1 MCHVPCHKYETL
13 FKKEVRMA
21 TSQKT
26 HQSSQILNK
35 NADSKKKKK
44 FSYSAGIELDTSEC
58 KSNMMLNTTF
68 TADEQ
73 YLKIL
78 KASIYPVQIKIF

>member
-1 MCHVPCHKYETL
+1 
-13 FKKEVRMA
+13 MA